1 FLQWDSDLPR
11 RVHVQSITRRPR
23 DRAVAPL
30 AKKEERLMETT
41 TSEPQPLLKIGD
53 RVRIRHASGLSGR
66 VVELRGPLGPGGSQ
80 VYRVMVRKK
89 PTPSYVEVRADQL
102 EIISSKV

>member
-1 FLQWDSDLPR
+1 
-11 RVHVQSITRRPR
+11 
-23 DRAVAPL
+23 
-30 AKKEERLMETT
+30 METT

-66 VVELRGPLGPGGSQ
+66 VVELRGPLGPGGAQ
-80 VYRVMVRKK
+80 IYRIMVRRR

-102 EIISSKV
+102 EFISSKG